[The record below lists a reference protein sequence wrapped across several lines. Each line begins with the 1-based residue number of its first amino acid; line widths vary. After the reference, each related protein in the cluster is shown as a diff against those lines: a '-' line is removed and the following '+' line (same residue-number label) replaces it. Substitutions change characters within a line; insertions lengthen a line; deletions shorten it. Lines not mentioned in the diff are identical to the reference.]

1 MDRLYQVGVAI
12 RKSSTVTLSSRI
24 QAFSA
29 THDDEDYFFSLA
41 VEIVKWRFP
50 DADAAICSHLAATI
64 KFRRQKIRY
73 QRRHQS
79 KLRCGARRA
88 AEQPSLSPAAP
99 LLFGTP
105 RIDAKRQEELAGIN
119 TVVQAPSQTSA
130 STFLAR
136 DFLRHLN
143 APPSAPSDT
152 QGTEPLSAPSMMSSG
167 STVIEY
173 GNLSF
178 PQPPAVQEGM
188 SASCVWCFQE
198 HMSEQ
203 YNDTRWWRYVELRWD
218 HAVLELGSQTCFFQA
233 PCPVLSPAIRL
244 SLRGVQ
250 GTTEAVQQRSRLA
263 KPHD

>member
-12 RKSSTVTLSSRI
+12 RKSSTVSLSSRI

-64 KFRRQKIRY
+64 KFRRQQILY

-79 KLRCGARRA
+79 KLRWATRLD
-88 AEQPSLSPAAP
+88 AEQPSLSPTAP
-99 LLFGTP
+99 LSSDAPQPDAGTQ
-105 RIDAKRQEELAGIN
+105 AELAGIK
-119 TVVQAPSQTSA
+119 TVAQAPSQTSA

-143 APPSAPSDT
+143 MPPDVPSDT
-152 QGTEPLSAPSMMSSG
+152 QGTEPLSAPSVMSSG

-173 GNLSF
+173 GNLPF
-178 PQPPAVQEGM
+178 PQPPTVQEGM

-198 HMSEQ
+198 HTSEE
-203 YNDTRWWRYVELRWD
+203 YNDTRWWRYV
-218 HAVLELGSQTCFFQA
+218 
-233 PCPVLSPAIRL
+233 
-244 SLRGVQ
+244 
-250 GTTEAVQQRSRLA
+250 
-263 KPHD
+263 